1 MEIKIIMG
9 NFKMKGTLETRE
21 VKRGHI
27 KPKVETMLQPKQGTT
42 DRSINRIFIS
52 SENFSHGCSFPCWG
66 LQYLLKINCVSEI
79 TKVSPTELCY

>member
-42 DRSINRIFIS
+42 DRSINRILSPQKIS
-52 SENFSHGCSFPCWG
+52 RMVVASHVGD
-66 LQYLLKINCVSEI
+66 YNI
-79 TKVSPTELCY
+79 Y